1 MKKTIKKILF
11 IIFLSVIVLFSCSKK
26 NVVQIDDFDYSNRLF
41 IDYLIKM
48 SGKHKIFN
56 FDKEIRVATTKE
68 SVYTNKFVVPYLF
81 LETIERADDYFV
93 NVSYEDV
100 SDLAGDIVREIV
112 LRRELYLESLKKNI
126 SISEAEIDDIL
137 GEVSEGSVDYFDKK
151 YGVDKSF
158 FVNEA
163 KISGSVKK
171 YKDFLLQNAAIDVEE
186 AEIANY
192 YDNNP
197 TLSYVKP
204 RVVARQIFFLTENL
218 SEYQIQK
225 KYEKAQIV
233 VKKLSEGGDFG
244 KLAKIYSEEEG
255 TKYIGGTI
263 SEYIERGMTV
273 KELEDAIFNMKEGEI
288 SPPIK
293 TVYGYHI
300 VKIDKIMEERYRSL
314 EELRDE
320 IAYILKIKKEKE
332 YLSKYFEKTLKK
344 HKFRILKI
352 IKS

>member
-11 IIFLSVIVLFSCSKK
+11 IIFLSIVVLFSCSKK
-26 NVVQIDDFDYSNRLF
+26 NVVQIDGFDYSNRLF
-41 IDYLIKM
+41 IDFLIKM

-81 LETIERADDYFV
+81 LETIERPDDYFV
-93 NVSYEDV
+93 NVSYKDV

-112 LRRELYLESLKKNI
+112 LRRELYLESLKNNI

-137 GEVSEGSVDYFDKK
+137 GEVSEGSVNYFDKK
-151 YGVDKSF
+151 YGVNKSF

-163 KISGSVKK
+163 RISGSVRK
-171 YKDFLLQNAAIDVEE
+171 YQDFILQNVAIDVEE

-225 KYEKAQIV
+225 KYEKAQTV
-233 VKKLSEGGDFG
+233 VKKLSEGGDFA
-244 KLAKIYSEEEG
+244 KLARIYSEEEG

-263 SEYIERGMTV
+263 SEYIEKGMTV
-273 KELEDAIFNMKEGEI
+273 KELENAIFNMKEGEI
-288 SPPIK
+288 SPVIK
-293 TVYGYHI
+293 TVFGYHI

-320 IAYILKIKKEKE
+320 IVYILKIKKDKE
-332 YLSKYFEKTLKK
+332 YLSKYFDKTLKK
-344 HKFRILKI
+344 HKFRVSKI